1 MITYLMTSK
10 WMGKG
15 RMNDRL
21 FLVVHLHSATMS
33 TCPPM
38 AAPLDESSLN
48 LLLIFGASAPSGAD
62 ENKNEMD
69 ALIWISWWNNSL
81 LRGNCLSL
89 FPAAAGKKLPL
100 TQKWETNVKWLRD
113 SSVTRNNWKSPLRS
127 LSPHLRKFRLLS
139 QQLEVNKS
147 CDS

>member
-1 MITYLMTSK
+1 
-10 WMGKG
+10 MGKG
-15 RMNDRL
+15 RMNDTL

-69 ALIWISWWNNSL
+69 ALI
-81 LRGNCLSL
+81 
-89 FPAAAGKKLPL
+89 
-100 TQKWETNVKWLRD
+100 
-113 SSVTRNNWKSPLRS
+113 
-127 LSPHLRKFRLLS
+127 
-139 QQLEVNKS
+139 
-147 CDS
+147 